1 MNEPSFREDRPRLDN
16 KANEET
22 SHVRV
27 SVRCCRFA
35 ARRQR
40 RSLRRRAVLI
50 QLLNGLVY
58 GGLLYILSVG
68 LVLIFGLRRVVN
80 FAHGSLYMLG
90 AYVGYSAA
98 ALGGFWVGVVV
109 SVGVLS
115 AGGVLLDRLVFRPLQ
130 NEDPIV
136 TMLVT
141 FGLLL
146 VLEDAVRTI
155 WGKNFLTVDP
165 PHLLSGVVA
174 LAGTNFPV
182 YRLAVIGIA
191 VLVAA
196 GLSLWLR
203 LTRVGLYVR
212 ASSVDPVTTG
222 MQGVDTERLS
232 ALVVAIGAG
241 LAGLSGVI
249 AAPLTTLSPAMGGY
263 VLINSFVV
271 VVTGGLGSFT
281 GAFIAAI
288 LIGQVHNL
296 GVVFVPNAAAMI
308 PLLLMAAVLMWRPG
322 GLVRAGA

>member
-1 MNEPSFREDRPRLDN
+1 M
-16 KANEET
+16 
-22 SHVRV
+22 
-27 SVRCCRFA
+27 
-35 ARRQR
+35 
-40 RSLRRRAVLI
+40 LI
-50 QLLNGLVY
+50 QVLNGLVY

-90 AYVGYSAA
+90 AYVGYTATA
-98 ALGGFWVGVVV
+98 IGGFWVGIVA
-109 SVGVLS
+109 SVCLLCI
-115 AGGVLLDRLVFRPLQ
+115 GGVVLDRLVFRPLQ

-155 WGKNFLTVDP
+155 WGKDFLTVAP
-165 PHLLSGVVA
+165 PQGLSGVVV

-232 ALVVAIGAG
+232 AIVVAIGAG
-241 LAGLSGVI
+241 LAGLSGPI
-249 AAPLTTLSPAMGGY
+249 AAPLTTRSPAMGAS
-263 VLINSFVV
+263 VLINCFVV

-296 GVVFVPNAAAMI
+296 GVVFVPNASEMI
-308 PLLLMAAVLMWRPG
+308 PLVLMAAVLIWRPG